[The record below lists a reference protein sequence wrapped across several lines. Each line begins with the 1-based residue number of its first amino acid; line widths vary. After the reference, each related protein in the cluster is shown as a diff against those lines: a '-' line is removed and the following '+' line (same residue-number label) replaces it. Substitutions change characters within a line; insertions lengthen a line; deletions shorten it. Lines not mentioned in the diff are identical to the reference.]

1 MKPRRGLFLLKL
13 GNRRWWDLL
22 KLLLMR
28 NQVQVQLELRRLKV
42 LSEHLKMGLTLD
54 KLVLWLVLM

>member
-42 LSEHLKMGLTLD
+42 FSEHLKMGLTLD